1 MDIMDDIMENKT
13 EINEGLVEVLF
24 KTFRSSI
31 QVRDMG
37 TIVEFK
43 LMFTETKTFFSLK
56 VRKNTLKDF
65 RDWFEKIYKE
75 VE

>member
-1 MDIMDDIMENKT
+1 MDEKMENKT
-13 EINEGLVEVLF
+13 EINEGLVDVLF

-43 LMFTETKTFFSLK
+43 IMFTESKTFFSLK
-56 VRKNTLKDF
+56 IRKNTLDEIH
-65 RDWFEKIYKE
+65 DWFMKIYKE
-75 VE
+75 V

>member
-1 MDIMDDIMENKT
+1 MDDIMENKT
-13 EINEGLVEVLF
+13 EINEGLVAVLF

-43 LMFTETKTFFSLK
+43 LMFTESKTFFSLK
-56 VRKNTLKDF
+56 IRKNTLKEVF
-65 RDWFEKIYKE
+65 EWFEEIYKE
-75 VE
+75 VK